1 MKQITTFTLI
11 GILAATAF
19 FATPYAMAWLL
30 EKTL

>member
-1 MKQITTFTLI
+1 MKQIATFTLI

-19 FATPYAMAWLL
+19 FATPYLMGWLL